1 MKYNRCLLLFLFC
14 IFFKNTLA
22 QDTIKNQVNSKLAIV
37 KGATFTETLLNVGK
51 SFINVPYV
59 GQTLEGPKEVLV
71 CKLDG
76 LDCYTFVENVL
87 ALTNTIYSANPTF
100 EKYKA
105 HLKTLRY
112 RNGTIAGYASRIHY
126 FSEWATQASQLN
138 YLDDITRTHGS
149 VLPKK
154 VNFMST
160 HRKSYKAFAEDT
172 WVLAQ
177 IQKMEKNI
185 ENNQIYHIP
194 RAQFITN
201 QKLIQDGDIVA
212 FTSTVDGL
220 DVNHEGFA
228 IWDKGVLKFMHASLE
243 KKKVI
248 ISTESILEYINR
260 IHKHAGVM
268 VLRPKLKA

>member
-1 MKYNRCLLLFLFC
+1 MKNIFGILICLFC
-14 IFFKNTLA
+14 QNIQA
-22 QDTIKNQVNSKLAIV
+22 QDSIKTQVNRKLVIEKADS
-37 KGATFTETLLNVGK
+37 FSETVLKVGRSFLNT
-51 SFINVPYV
+51 PYV
-59 GQTLEGPKEVLV
+59 GQTLEGPTEKLV

-87 ALTNTIYSANPTF
+87 ALTNTLYEAKPSF
-100 EKYKA
+100 EKYKV
-105 HLKTLRY
+105 HLKNMRY
-112 RNGTIAGYASRIHY
+112 RNGTISGYASRIHY
-126 FSEWATQASQLN
+126 FSEWALQASQVG
-138 YLDDITRTHGS
+138 YLDDITRSMGS

-154 VNFMST
+154 INFMST

-177 IQKMEKNI
+177 VQKMEKTL
-185 ENNQIYHIP
+185 EDNQIFHIP
-194 RAQFITN
+194 RSQFITN
-201 QKLIQDGDIVA
+201 QKMIQDGDIVA
-212 FTSTVDGL
+212 FTSTVEGL

-248 ISTESILEYINR
+248 VSTESILEYINR

-268 VLRPKLKA
+268 VLRPKLKS